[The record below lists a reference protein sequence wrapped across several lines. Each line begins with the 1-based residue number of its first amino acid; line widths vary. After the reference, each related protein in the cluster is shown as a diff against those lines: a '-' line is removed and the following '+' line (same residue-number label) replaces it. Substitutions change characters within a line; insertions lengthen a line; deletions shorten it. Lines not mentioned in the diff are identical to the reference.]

1 MYVKVNEKQ
10 PINLFGKTFS
20 LFKSNHVTD
29 SLMVKCTVIRLT
41 QGKLITAKENS
52 GFESCFRDC
61 NTIETYLPRGVLW
74 TMARPYVAID
84 EKVSDRLGWTWV
96 SKATRIVCLWSIDFR
111 TVHLRPNLYGVYKF
125 KG

>member
-1 MYVKVNEKQ
+1 
-10 PINLFGKTFS
+10 
-20 LFKSNHVTD
+20 
-29 SLMVKCTVIRLT
+29 MVKCTVIRLT

-84 EKVSDRLGWTWV
+84 EKVLDRLRWTWV
-96 SKATRIVCLWSIDFR
+96 SKATCIVCLWSIDLG
-111 TVHLRPNLYGVYKF
+111 TVRFNRLLFGVYKF
-125 KG
+125 KVGWNDRLIGPAVNP